1 MNIDTI
7 RQIYDLKKQK
17 EILTTKSDELTKQIS
32 SLDEQITALS
42 SSVLQDMKTEKLQE
56 YNIDDLVVTLMAKH
70 SSNINEGALKYLTD
84 NNYMQFVDT
93 KQSIKKNPLNKELK
107 TNTTLKEALSPFMSD
122 VTTEYVVVTTA
133 ENTEKM
139 KEHINE
145 SKKVSAS
152 AIDKQ

>member
-1 MNIDTI
+1 MNTETI
-7 RQIYDLKKQK
+7 KQIYNLKKQK
-17 EILTTKSDELTKQIS
+17 ELLTTQSDELAKQIN
-32 SLDEQITALS
+32 SLDEQINILS
-42 SSVLQDMKTEKLQE
+42 SSILQDMKTEKLQE

-70 SSNINEGALKYLTD
+70 SSSISEGALKYLTD

-107 TNTTLKEALSPFMSD
+107 TNTTLKEALAPFMSD
-122 VTTEYVVVTTA
+122 ITTEYVVVTTV

-145 SKKVSAS
+145 SKKAANS
-152 AIDKQ
+152 IDK